1 LRGGRSGLGNQ
12 VSRFHLAEG
21 PGVFFD
27 ELVHD
32 VAGAHFG
39 GEDFPGV
46 GLHLDV
52 LALGGVLAEPVHGAF
67 DVVAGALEAIRGLGV
82 EGDVEVDAPFLAEF
96 VGIRLGEVEGIGQ
109 VLEAAEGGGGT
120 VIGDDLVEIDG
131 LVEGTELG
139 DHFGGGLQLEG
150 RTEVELA
157 EADAG
162 PGDAGEGALG
172 GLVLDGEVAGVV
184 VEADEFEEVFVLGVA
199 VVIEAEEFEDFAAGL
214 KEAEGLGLEAEVEV
228 VAGGGGEVLDVLAA
242 KADVGEDG
250 GTSAWWDPSTFD
262 SKDVSARVLK
272 LHGSIDWS
280 EIAGDVLPRRIG
292 KKLKLPIGSD
302 QKVLIWP
309 ASTKYR
315 ETQRDPYAQLAS
327 LGRRILRPQHG
338 TQTVLVVC
346 GYSFSDSHINI
357 ELERAL
363 RESAGE
369 LTMIVFTFDDS
380 PVGEL
385 KKWYLDKEISD
396 QIRIYAKNGF
406 FHGTTQ
412 VPSTTDLPWC
422 KFENVTRL
430 LGGER

>member
-1 LRGGRSGLGNQ
+1 MADDLSELKKPVFSTALNDLDNILMQGNKAFLLGAGCSKCAGLP
-12 VSRFHLAEG
+12 LT
-21 PGVFFD
+21 D
-27 ELVHD
+27 ELTRMALASPLLDTATKNILSSIKDLFKGAVSANIEDYLSELVDLMAIAERRSVRGATTHTASLSSVAYSANELKTAADQIKQAIASIIDQDVKMEVHLKFIKA
-32 VAGAHFG
+32 VHRPSR
-39 GEDFPGV
+39 PGRTV
-46 GLHLDV
+46 IARPVDYLILNYDTLIESS
-52 LALGGVLAEPVHGAF
+52 LALEKISYA
-67 DVVAGALEAIRGLGV
+67 
-82 EGDVEVDAPFLAEF
+82 
-96 VGIRLGEVEGIGQ
+96 
-109 VLEAAEGGGGT
+109 
-120 VIGDDLVEIDG
+120 DG
-131 LVEGTELG
+131 MN
-139 DHFGGGLQLEG
+139 
-150 RTEVELA
+150 
-157 EADAG
+157 
-162 PGDAGEGALG
+162 
-172 GLVLDGEVAGVV
+172 
-184 VEADEFEEVFVLGVA
+184 
-199 VVIEAEEFEDFAAGL
+199 
-214 KEAEGLGLEAEVEV
+214 
-228 VAGGGGEVLDVLAA
+228 
-242 KADVGEDG
+242 G